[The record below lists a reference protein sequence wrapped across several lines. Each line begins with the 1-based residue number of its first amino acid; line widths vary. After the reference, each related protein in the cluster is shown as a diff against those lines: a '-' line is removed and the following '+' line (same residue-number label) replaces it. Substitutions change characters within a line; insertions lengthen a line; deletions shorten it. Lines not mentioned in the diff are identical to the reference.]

1 MSQAKKH
8 RSLAWIAATAFF
20 MQSLDA
26 TILNTALPAISV
38 DLHQSPLEMQM
49 AVISYALTVALFIPM
64 SGWLADKHGTLK
76 IFRLAVGLFVLGS
89 VFCAMSY
96 SLNMLVASRV
106 VQGFGG
112 ALMMPVARLAII
124 RTIPKN
130 QLLPIWNTMAMAGL
144 TGPIIGPVL
153 GGWLVT
159 YATWHWIFL
168 INIPIGLAGIWLA
181 VRFMPNVTGKNRHLD
196 WAGFFLFGGGLVGVT
211 LGLDLVSEVHADK
224 FSALLI
230 LFGGI
235 LFLVGY
241 YLHAKKAANALI
253 PLSLFGVR
261 TFSIGSFANLM
272 VRLCASGVPFLL
284 PLMLQVAFH
293 YEANQAGW
301 MIAPIAIG
309 SLLTKPFT
317 GKLLTKLGYKT
328 TLILT
333 ALCMTLLVAMMSF
346 LHADTPLVLHILL
359 VGCYGVC
366 LSIMFTSVN
375 TLTVSELD
383 EHNASAGSTML
394 SVVQQV
400 GIGLGI
406 AISAVILNGYRYFI
420 GDTGEELQQ
429 AFSYTFLTSTIFG
442 ILLTLVLTKLNK
454 YDGEHLHKR

>member
-64 SGWLADKHGTLK
+64 SGWLADKYGTLK

-181 VRFMPNVTGKNRHLD
+181 IRFMPNVTGKNRHLD
-196 WAGFFLFGGGLVGVT
+196 WLGFFLFGGGLVGVT

-253 PLSLFGVR
+253 PLSLFSVR
-261 TFSIGSFANLM
+261 TFNIDSFANLM
-272 VRLCASGVPFLL
+272 VRL
-284 PLMLQVAFH
+284 
-293 YEANQAGW
+293 
-301 MIAPIAIG
+301 
-309 SLLTKPFT
+309 
-317 GKLLTKLGYKT
+317 
-328 TLILT
+328 
-333 ALCMTLLVAMMSF
+333 
-346 LHADTPLVLHILL
+346 
-359 VGCYGVC
+359 
-366 LSIMFTSVN
+366 
-375 TLTVSELD
+375 
-383 EHNASAGSTML
+383 
-394 SVVQQV
+394 
-400 GIGLGI
+400 
-406 AISAVILNGYRYFI
+406 
-420 GDTGEELQQ
+420 
-429 AFSYTFLTSTIFG
+429 
-442 ILLTLVLTKLNK
+442 
-454 YDGEHLHKR
+454 

>member
-64 SGWLADKHGTLK
+64 SGWLADKYGTLK

-181 VRFMPNVTGKNRHLD
+181 IRFMPNVTGKNRHLD
-196 WAGFFLFGGGLVGVT
+196 WLGFFLFGGGLVGVT
-211 LGLDLVSEVHADK
+211 
-224 FSALLI
+224 
-230 LFGGI
+230 
-235 LFLVGY
+235 
-241 YLHAKKAANALI
+241 
-253 PLSLFGVR
+253 
-261 TFSIGSFANLM
+261 
-272 VRLCASGVPFLL
+272 
-284 PLMLQVAFH
+284 
-293 YEANQAGW
+293 
-301 MIAPIAIG
+301 
-309 SLLTKPFT
+309 
-317 GKLLTKLGYKT
+317 
-328 TLILT
+328 
-333 ALCMTLLVAMMSF
+333 
-346 LHADTPLVLHILL
+346 
-359 VGCYGVC
+359 
-366 LSIMFTSVN
+366 
-375 TLTVSELD
+375 
-383 EHNASAGSTML
+383 
-394 SVVQQV
+394 
-400 GIGLGI
+400 
-406 AISAVILNGYRYFI
+406 
-420 GDTGEELQQ
+420 
-429 AFSYTFLTSTIFG
+429 
-442 ILLTLVLTKLNK
+442 
-454 YDGEHLHKR
+454 

>member
-1 MSQAKKH
+1 MSQAQKH

-168 INIPIGLAGIWLA
+168 INIPIGLVGILLAG
-181 VRFMPNVTGKNRHLD
+181 RFMPNATGKNRHLE
-196 WAGFFLFGGGLVGVT
+196 WLGFLLFGGGLVWVT

-224 FSALLI
+224 FSALVI
-230 LFGGI
+230 LSVGI

-241 YLHAKKAANALI
+241 YLHAKKVVNALI
-253 PLSLFGVR
+253 PLSLFDVR

-328 TLILT
+328 T
-333 ALCMTLLVAMMSF
+333 
-346 LHADTPLVLHILL
+346 
-359 VGCYGVC
+359 
-366 LSIMFTSVN
+366 
-375 TLTVSELD
+375 
-383 EHNASAGSTML
+383 
-394 SVVQQV
+394 
-400 GIGLGI
+400 
-406 AISAVILNGYRYFI
+406 
-420 GDTGEELQQ
+420 
-429 AFSYTFLTSTIFG
+429 
-442 ILLTLVLTKLNK
+442 
-454 YDGEHLHKR
+454 

>member
-1 MSQAKKH
+1 MNQTNKN

-168 INIPIGLAGIWLA
+168 INIPIDIWI
-181 VRFMPNVTGKNRHLD
+181 GWD
-196 WAGFFLFGGGLVGVT
+196 
-211 LGLDLVSEVHADK
+211 
-224 FSALLI
+224 FS
-230 LFGGI
+230 
-235 LFLVGY
+235 
-241 YLHAKKAANALI
+241 
-253 PLSLFGVR
+253 
-261 TFSIGSFANLM
+261 
-272 VRLCASGVPFLL
+272 C
-284 PLMLQVAFH
+284 
-293 YEANQAGW
+293 
-301 MIAPIAIG
+301 
-309 SLLTKPFT
+309 
-317 GKLLTKLGYKT
+317 
-328 TLILT
+328 
-333 ALCMTLLVAMMSF
+333 LVA
-346 LHADTPLVLHILL
+346 V
-359 VGCYGVC
+359 
-366 LSIMFTSVN
+366 
-375 TLTVSELD
+375 
-383 EHNASAGSTML
+383 
-394 SVVQQV
+394 
-400 GIGLGI
+400 
-406 AISAVILNGYRYFI
+406 
-420 GDTGEELQQ
+420 
-429 AFSYTFLTSTIFG
+429 
-442 ILLTLVLTKLNK
+442 
-454 YDGEHLHKR
+454 